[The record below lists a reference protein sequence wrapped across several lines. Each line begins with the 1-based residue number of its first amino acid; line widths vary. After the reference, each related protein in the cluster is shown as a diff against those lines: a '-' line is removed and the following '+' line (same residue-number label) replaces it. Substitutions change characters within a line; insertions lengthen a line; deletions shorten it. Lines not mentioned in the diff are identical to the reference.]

1 MSVRLVIFDFDGTL
15 TDIRREGPEFEA
27 SYEEGLLAV
36 VGRERRAAWQ
46 TAKETVRALSPE
58 LAWDMGTGPAAPADA
73 DPYIVATMALVE
85 LCAAEKIPALSADT
99 DAARKLRG
107 DLGGALYTAAYG
119 AMAAHFREDA
129 RAVLDTVTE
138 RVRHVRVVS
147 NSATAKV
154 VKRLSTLRLAR
165 PLPVAGD
172 ARKFDLVEPTRGGFG
187 IGGVGEEWYLPGLNR
202 AVRPRRGRYFD
213 KLASIWEETGTTP
226 AETLVV
232 GDIFELDLALPA
244 LLGAQVH
251 LVGRPRL
258 HDYERAA
265 IEALGVQGGR
275 SEALSDVLE
284 RL

>member
-27 SYEEGLLAV
+27 HYEAGLLAV
-36 VGRERRAAWQ
+36 MGRERREAWAA
-46 TAKETVRALSPE
+46 AKEKVGALAPE

-85 LCAAEKIPALSADT
+85 LCAAEKIPVLNADT

-107 DLGGALYTAAYG
+107 DLGGALYGAAYG
-119 AMAAHFREDA
+119 AMAPHFREDA
-129 RAVLDTVTE
+129 GAVLDTVCQ
-138 RVRHVRVVS
+138 RVPHVRVVS
-147 NSATAKV
+147 NSATTKV
-154 VKRLSTLRLAR
+154 VRRLATLRLAR
-165 PLPVAGD
+165 PLVVAGD

-187 IGGVGEEWYLPGLNR
+187 IGGVGEEWFVPGLTR
-202 AVRPRRGRYFD
+202 PIRPRRGRYFD
-213 KLASIWEETGTTP
+213 RLAAIWEETGTTP

-251 LVGRPRL
+251 LLERPRT
-258 HDYERAA
+258 HPYERAA
-265 IEALGVQGGR
+265 VESLGGR
-275 SEALSDVLE
+275 GAVSEALSDVLG

>member
-1 MSVRLVIFDFDGTL
+1 MPVRLVIFDFDGTL
-15 TDIRREGPEFEA
+15 TDIRREGPAFEEH
-27 SYEEGLLAV
+27 YEAGLLAV
-36 VGRERRAAWQ
+36 LGQERRAAWRA
-46 TAKETVRALSPE
+46 AKAKVHERAPE

-85 LCAAEKIPALSADT
+85 LCTAEAIPVFTADT

-119 AMAAHFREDA
+119 AMAPHFREDT
-129 RAVLDTVTE
+129 REVLDVVRQ
-138 RVRHVRVVS
+138 RVPHVRVVS

-154 VKRLSTLRLAR
+154 VKRLATLRLAR
-165 PLPVAGD
+165 PLGVAGD

-187 IGGVGEEWYLPGLNR
+187 IGGVGEEWFVPGLER
-202 AVRPRRGRYFD
+202 PIRPRRGRYFD

-251 LVGRPRL
+251 LLGRPRT
-258 HDYERAA
+258 HAYERGA
-265 IEALGVQGGR
+265 ITALGAQGGA
-275 SEALSDVLE
+275 SEALWDVLQ